1 MQLEDIPTVI
11 LVASGKGGVGKTTVS
26 SDIARALKD
35 EFDAVGLIDADIS
48 TPNSVEVVGGE
59 GQDAIEGRLTTHD
72 KMIAPEVNGIQIA
85 SKGIVLPDDVPVLRD
100 GAWRAET
107 VADYAQ
113 NVEWDDG
120 TEVVVIDSPPGT
132 GEELQA
138 VASVA
143 QPDYGIIVTTPH
155 PSSLRDARKTHE
167 YFDSN
172 DLEHSAVVNMAYI
185 PGTDI
190 ADHALDGVSFDD
202 VQGVGDSTGEAVC
215 DTIREQAD
223 SFPLF
228 GYDGEAL
235 PDFPADFGAVIPYTE
250 NQQLRIDALESLL
263 DKYTPTTEVEA

>member
-26 SDIARALKD
+26 SDIARALKED
-35 EFDAVGLIDADIS
+35 FDSVGLIDADIS

-59 GQDAIEGRLTTHD
+59 GQGDIEGRLATHD
-72 KMIAPEVNGIQIA
+72 KMVAPEVNGIQIA

-100 GAWRAET
+100 GQWRAET

-113 NVEWDDG
+113 NVEWNDD

-167 YFDSN
+167 YFTSN
-172 DLEHSAVVNMAYI
+172 NLEHTAVVNMAYI
-185 PGTDI
+185 PGTDV

-202 VQGVGDSTGEAVC
+202 VQGVGDSTGEAVK
-215 DTIREQAD
+215 DAIREQAE

-228 GYDGEAL
+228 GYDGEML

-250 NQQLRIDALESLL
+250 DRQLRTDALESLL
-263 DKYTPTTEVEA
+263 DKYAPTEEVEA